1 VKQYREHKILI
12 AGATGLIGTA
22 LSDYF
27 QKQGWKINFLT
38 TSKDKLISTTEMQAF
53 YWNPMLG
60 EIDPV
65 ALDGVSVVINLAGAS
80 IDQRWNDRAKYAIIN
95 SRISSNETLFESL
108 SNTPNQVKH
117 IICAS
122 AIGIYPDGGDLFFD
136 ESFQTEE
143 PNGFLQSIV
152 AEWEASA
159 NIFNSLGVTLS
170 KIRIGLVL
178 SNDGGVL
185 KKLKPLAKWGV
196 LSPMGAG
203 NQWQSWIHIHDL
215 TRVFNFVLDEKL
227 SGVINGVAPNPLS
240 NKLFVEAIARSV
252 HRKIVLP
259 AVPSFV
265 LKTVLGEMSEIVLNG
280 SRVSPKVLLE
290 KDFKF
295 DYLYIDEAL
304 SHLAEN

>member
-1 VKQYREHKILI
+1 MKQYREHKILI

-122 AIGIYPDGGDLFFD
+122 AIGI
-136 ESFQTEE
+136 E
-143 PNGFLQSIV
+143 
-152 AEWEASA
+152 
-159 NIFNSLGVTLS
+159 
-170 KIRIGLVL
+170 
-178 SNDGGVL
+178 
-185 KKLKPLAKWGV
+185 
-196 LSPMGAG
+196 
-203 NQWQSWIHIHDL
+203 
-215 TRVFNFVLDEKL
+215 
-227 SGVINGVAPNPLS
+227 
-240 NKLFVEAIARSV
+240 
-252 HRKIVLP
+252 
-259 AVPSFV
+259 
-265 LKTVLGEMSEIVLNG
+265 
-280 SRVSPKVLLE
+280 
-290 KDFKF
+290 
-295 DYLYIDEAL
+295 
-304 SHLAEN
+304 